1 MRGYTKKSA
10 GSASKLGCLGHITT
24 ENRNGLAVDT
34 ALTLATGTAEREAA
48 IEMLGNLPNG
58 SRITI
63 IAAV

>member
-1 MRGYTKKSA
+1 M
-10 GSASKLGCLGHITT
+10 T